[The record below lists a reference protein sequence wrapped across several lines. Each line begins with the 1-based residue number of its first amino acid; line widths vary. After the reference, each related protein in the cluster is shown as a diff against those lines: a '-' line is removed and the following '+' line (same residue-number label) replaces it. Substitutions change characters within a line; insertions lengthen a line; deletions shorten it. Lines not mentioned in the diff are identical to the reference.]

1 MRILLAVNPND
12 YMAGTDMKVF
22 VVEDSAA
29 VRERLI
35 EMIREIEDIEVVGE
49 AATYDAAVDGIMS
62 TRPDVAVLDIKLGDG
77 GGSGIELIKQVK
89 DEKPKLRILVLTMHS
104 EEQYA
109 VRALKAGASGYL
121 TKDSAAEQL
130 VAAIRKI
137 AAGGA
142 YVSPETAE
150 RLVLDA
156 APRAEAAPHT
166 LLSDREFQVLQ
177 LIAGGQS
184 VGEIAKRLAL
194 SVKTVSTHK
203 TRMLQKMGLA
213 NQAELIRYA
222 LEHKLL
228 D

>member
-1 MRILLAVNPND
+1 VLLADDHAIVR
-12 YMAGTDMKVF
+12 AGLKEILTD
-22 VVEDSAA
+22 AG
-29 VRERLI
+29 
-35 EMIREIEDIEVVGE
+35 DITVAGE
-49 AATYDAAVDGIMS
+49 AANGQEAMARVRGEDY
-62 TRPDVAVLDIKLGDG
+62 DVAVLDMSMPGR
-77 GGSGIELIKQVK
+77 SGIELIKQMK

-109 VRALKAGASGYL
+109 VRALKAGASGFL
-121 TKDSAAEQL
+121 TKEAAADQL

-137 AAGGA
+137 AGGGA

-177 LIAGGQS
+177 MIAGGRT
-184 VGEIAKRLAL
+184 VGDIAKRLSL

-203 TRMLQKMGLA
+203 TRILHKMGLA
-213 NQAELIRYA
+213 NQAQLIRYA
-222 LEHKLL
+222 LEHELL
-228 D
+228 DESGSSA

>member
-1 MRILLAVNPND
+1 VIRVLLADDHAIVRAGLKEIL
-12 YMAGTDMKVF
+12 AGTG
-22 VVEDSAA
+22 
-29 VRERLI
+29 
-35 EMIREIEDIEVVGE
+35 DITVAGE
-49 AATYDAAVDGIMS
+49 ATNGQEVMARVRGHDY
-62 TRPDVAVLDIKLGDG
+62 DVAVLDLSMPGR
-77 GGSGIELIKQVK
+77 SGIELIKQVK
-89 DEKPKLRILVLTMHS
+89 DEKPKLRILVLSMHS

-130 VAAIRKI
+130 VAAIRRI

-150 RLVLDA
+150 RLALGA
-156 APRAEAAPHT
+156 APGAEVAPHT

-184 VGEIAKRLAL
+184 VGEIARRLSL

-203 TRMLQKMGLA
+203 TRILQKMGLA

>member
-1 MRILLAVNPND
+1 MIRVLLADDHAIVR
-12 YMAGTDMKVF
+12 AGLKELLTD
-22 VVEDSAA
+22 AG
-29 VRERLI
+29 
-35 EMIREIEDIEVVGE
+35 DITVAGE
-49 AATYDAAVDGIMS
+49 AANGQEVMACIRAEDY
-62 TRPDVAVLDIKLGDG
+62 DVAVLDMSMPGRG
-77 GGSGIELIKQVK
+77 GIELIKQVK
-89 DEKPKLRILVLTMHS
+89 DEKPKLRVLVLTMHS

-121 TKDSAAEQL
+121 TKDAAADQL
-130 VAAIRKI
+130 VAAIRRI

-156 APRAEAAPHT
+156 APRAESAPHT

-177 LIAGGQS
+177 LIAGGKS
-184 VGEIAKRLAL
+184 VGEIARQLSL
-194 SVKTVSTHK
+194 SVKTISTHK
-203 TRMLQKMGLA
+203 TRILHKMGLA

-228 D
+228 DESGSSSG